1 VETEDVEGDA
11 IYTPPMEGSRGIS
24 WFTFFMVIAA
34 GGFGY
39 LSYYEYTKNNAA
51 SGDLGKTRGDAQAC
65 ADGLTLAKAHGADVD
80 KQLADCTAA
89 RDAEK
94 AKREENDKA
103 GQEMASNLNATK
115 AELDELRQQHA
126 DADKRLAAF
135 KALGEKLRKMID
147 AGKLE
152 VITRRGRMIVK
163 LPAEVL
169 FGSGSAQLSPDGQ
182 PPLKELAAVLKQFP
196 DRRFMVAG
204 HTDNV
209 PIGPS
214 SYKSNWELSTARAV
228 TVTEFLASMGVNPAR
243 LAAAGYS
250 EYDPIRSNNSDAGR
264 AENRRI
270 EIVLLPNVEEISGLA
285 KAVDTANAKA
295 APKASK

>member
-1 VETEDVEGDA
+1 MDEYG
-11 IYTPPMEGSRGIS
+11 RRRFS
-24 WFTFFMVIAA
+24 WFTFFVVIAA

-39 LSYYEYTKNNAA
+39 LAYYEYTKSAQA
-51 SGDLGKTRGDAQAC
+51 VGDLGKTRGEAQAC
-65 ADGLTLAKAHGADVD
+65 ADGLTGAKAHGADVD
-80 KQLADCTAA
+80 KQLVDCTAG
-89 RDAEK
+89 RDADR
-94 AKREENDKA
+94 AKREETDKA

-152 VITRRGRMIVK
+152 VTTRRGRMIVK

-169 FGSGSAQLSPDGQ
+169 FASGSAQLSPDGQ

-214 SYKSNWELSTARAV
+214 NFKSNWELSTARAV
-228 TVTEFLASMGVNPAR
+228 TVTEFLAGMGVNPTR

-250 EYDPIRSNNSDAGR
+250 EYDPIRANNSEAGR
-264 AENRRI
+264 TENRRI

-285 KAVDTANAKA
+285 KAVDSANGKAAAKA
-295 APKASK
+295 AK